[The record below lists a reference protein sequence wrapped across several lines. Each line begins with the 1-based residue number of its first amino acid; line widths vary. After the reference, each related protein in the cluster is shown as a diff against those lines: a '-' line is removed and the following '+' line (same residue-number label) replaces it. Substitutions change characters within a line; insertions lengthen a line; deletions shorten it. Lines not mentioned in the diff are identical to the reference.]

1 MNKALVE
8 LIRRYADK
16 AKEMQQSKAF
26 KAVLYYEDAA
36 KNVLALARQQ

>member
-8 LIRRYADK
+8 LIRKYADK
-16 AKEMQQSKAF
+16 AEKMKSKSF